1 MGFLASDAFITIVSV
16 VVSVAGLLLA
26 LRADI
31 GRRIDRLEERS
42 RERDQ
47 ALEQRIKEGDQ
58 ALGQRIDRLEDR
70 TRADHLELVAEISQ
84 LKTAV
89 SVQVGELNAAVSAQ
103 TTELKTAVDAQI
115 GEMKTAVDA
124 QIGEMK
130 TAMSAQIGELNA
142 AVGVLGTK
150 LDERSAPRRLV
161 VQEPPGDYS
170 VDDESEGGP
179 EP

>member
-1 MGFLASDAFITIVSV
+1 MDFLASDAFITIVSV

-47 ALEQRIKEGDQ
+47 AL
-58 ALGQRIDRLEDR
+58 GQRIDRLEDR

-84 LKTAV
+84 LRTSV

-103 TTELKTAVDAQI
+103 ATEMRTAVDAQI
-115 GEMKTAVDA
+115 GEMR
-124 QIGEMK
+124 